1 MRLAIVV
8 VAALGACCL
17 HAAVDGTRASGVDFD
32 CSDFVNQAEAQ
43 EHLLPGDPYHLDGDG
58 DGIACEA
65 LPCPCSPVAG
75 GGGEGGGGNPP
86 HVPDPQTPAP
96 QVPAGNRLRAQVVRD
111 VDGDT
116 LDAQF

>member
-58 DGIACEA
+58 DGIACES
-65 LPCPCSPVAG
+65 LPCPCSSAAPG
-75 GGGEGGGGNPP
+75 GGQAPTTPTPSEEPP
-86 HVPDPQTPAP
+86 SEEPPTVPNTP
-96 QVPAGNRLRAQVVRD
+96 R
-111 VDGDT
+111 
-116 LDAQF
+116 F